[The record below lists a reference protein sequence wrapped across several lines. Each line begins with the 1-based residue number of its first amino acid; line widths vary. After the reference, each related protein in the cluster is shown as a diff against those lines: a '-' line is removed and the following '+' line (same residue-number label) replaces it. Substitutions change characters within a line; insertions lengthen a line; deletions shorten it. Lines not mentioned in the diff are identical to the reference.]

1 MDKDIETLDV
11 TGSSPGQSD
20 ATPGSS
26 APNDDNGADSSSE
39 QGAKKPTLSE
49 ALDKVQLEEPEEES
63 GEVEQSASE
72 QAEES
77 PTTEQDAEAGEAAAD
92 EATEGKDEKSGAE
105 GKADGSLN
113 QGSWDKTPEW
123 SGLLKLT
130 PPEKRGE
137 VIKAIRPIF
146 ERAHKAE
153 EAVKRLKPAVDL
165 VNEFRHY
172 AGDEQG
178 FEQMRHIIRQYAT
191 DPAASVPVL
200 EGMLQDARQRAGLVV
215 TSDDLKA
222 RLDEIDAQVA
232 AGELS
237 ETVAEKWKADIA
249 ATEQSRAGTRQA
261 ATKLQAHETTQQRQ
275 AAQAMVQARA
285 KALNDWEARI
295 QQTEPSFGEITDV
308 TDPNHGKSLADDV
321 FDGVTLFMTRVPN
334 ATPAQLVGEAERVL
348 KLAKAKRGQA
358 IRQQRVITSEGS
370 SINAKRKPR
379 TVMEAMNNVKLVG

>member
-1 MDKDIETLDV
+1 MDNDIETLDV
-11 TGSSPGQSD
+11 TDSSPGQSD

-26 APNDDNGADSSSE
+26 APNDAKDADSSTE

-63 GEVEQSASE
+63 GETEESASE

-77 PTTEQDAEAGEAAAD
+77 PTTEQDAEAGEAEAE

-130 PPEKRGE
+130 PVEKRGE

-153 EAVKRLKPAVDL
+153 EAVKRFKPAVDL

-178 FEQMRHIIRQYAT
+178 FDQMRQIIRAYAT

-348 KLAKAKRGQA
+348 KLAKAKRGQT